1 MIFDVG
7 SIPSR
12 IGKALQRV
20 FGSANQR
27 ALARLTP
34 VVKVVNE
41 KAAWAKGLD
50 QDAMKARVQHWRGLI
65 RDGKAT
71 LDEALPE
78 VFAMTREAAT
88 RTLGIRHFDSQLIGG
103 AALHSGKIA
112 EMATGEGKTLVAT
125 LPAALNAVSG
135 NGVYVV
141 TVNDYLAK
149 RDRDWM
155 APVYE
160 YLGLTVGAIQSQ
172 MPPQARHAEYAC
184 DVTYGTANE
193 FGFDYLRD
201 NMKWRKD
208 DQVQNRLNFAIVDEV
223 DSILV
228 DEARTPLI
236 ISGEAEGTTERYLRA
251 DEIAR
256 QLEEGT
262 HFEVKLKEQQ
272 CLLTDEGIERA
283 EKLVGV
289 DSFYSNPANM
299 DWPHL
304 LETSLRAHHIY
315 QKDKHYVVAART
327 GQDGAQQ
334 GDPEVIIV
342 DEFTGRLMPGRRWSD
357 GLHQAVEA
365 KERIRLR
372 EENRTL
378 ATITLQN
385 YFRMFGKLAGM
396 TGTAMTEAAEFS
408 RIYNLD
414 VVAIPTNRPM
424 VRKDENDQVYLD
436 SASKILAIV
445 EEIRGH
451 HAKGRPVLLGTTSI
465 AKSEAISAALTKA
478 AIPHNVLNA
487 KQHQREAEIIM
498 QAGRLGAVTVATN
511 MAGRGTDI
519 VLGGKPEALWHDQL
533 RQKGWSVE
541 SAEAR
546 QLLAELKEQCGKEH
560 DAILG
565 LGGLYVIGTE
575 RHEARRI
582 DNQLRGRCGRQG
594 DPGQTRFFL
603 SFDDDLMKIFAR
615 DWVKTM
621 MEKMGLKPG
630 EVIDSP
636 MVSRGISRAQRKV
649 EARNFDIR
657 KHLLEYDEVMD
668 KQRKFVYGQRQE
680 CLEKQGM
687 RDKVLGM
694 FEEVL
699 EPVVERHSSDKDK
712 PVDFAEIRKWLL
724 HKVPEMGL
732 DGLESVPREGIFEWC
747 MERLEKLVDERAA
760 RYGGDW
766 DAVLQFLLLET
777 IDNKWKDHLHA
788 MEVLKSGIGLRSYA
802 QVDPKNEYKKES
814 YEKFQLLKAEIADSV
829 TNFVLRAEA
838 TDSIRD
844 MVTGRIRRQ
853 EPETPAPLA
862 LPRTPAEALEL
873 FEKLVAEGRLKVPAE
888 LLEQVRKGEVEPNF
902 TPRGIELKPVGG
914 AALAAAQAAQAQQQ
928 QPATAPAVE
937 LPKTPEEAKA
947 LFDKLVAEGKLQVPP
962 ELMERIRKGE
972 LEPVFTEKGIDLR
985 PVGAAAAM
993 PLPKSPEEARALFD
1007 KLVAEGKLQ
1016 VPAEVLARVQS
1027 GELEPHF
1034 SEKGIDLR
1042 PKGAPAAAP
1051 VAPAPA
1057 VPMPRT
1063 REESRAM
1070 FDAMAAGGQLQVP
1083 AEILER
1089 VQKGELEPVFTP
1101 GGLQLRPV
1109 ATAAPGATA
1118 KAAPG
1123 SKRQPGQPKPGA
1135 NDRCPCGSGIKYK
1148 KCCAPAFD

>member
-1 MIFDVG
+1 
-7 SIPSR
+7 
-12 IGKALQRV
+12 
-20 FGSANQR
+20 
-27 ALARLTP
+27 
-34 VVKVVNE
+34 
-41 KAAWAKGLD
+41 
-50 QDAMKARVQHWRGLI
+50 
-65 RDGKAT
+65 
-71 LDEALPE
+71 
-78 VFAMTREAAT
+78 
-88 RTLGIRHFDSQLIGG
+88 
-103 AALHSGKIA
+103 
-112 EMATGEGKTLVAT
+112 
-125 LPAALNAVSG
+125 
-135 NGVYVV
+135 
-141 TVNDYLAK
+141 
-149 RDRDWM
+149 
-155 APVYE
+155 
-160 YLGLTVGAIQSQ
+160 
-172 MPPQARHAEYAC
+172 
-184 DVTYGTANE
+184 
-193 FGFDYLRD
+193 
-201 NMKWRKD
+201 
-208 DQVQNRLNFAIVDEV
+208 
-223 DSILV
+223 
-228 DEARTPLI
+228 
-236 ISGEAEGTTERYLRA
+236 
-251 DEIAR
+251 
-256 QLEEGT
+256 
-262 HFEVKLKEQQ
+262 
-272 CLLTDEGIERA
+272 
-283 EKLVGV
+283 
-289 DSFYSNPANM
+289 
-299 DWPHL
+299 
-304 LETSLRAHHIY
+304 
-315 QKDKHYVVAART
+315 
-327 GQDGAQQ
+327 
-334 GDPEVIIV
+334 
-342 DEFTGRLMPGRRWSD
+342 MPGRRWSD
-357 GLHQAVEA
+357 GLHQSVEA
-365 KERIRLR
+365 KEGIRLR

-385 YFRMFGKLAGM
+385 YFRMFAKLAGM

-436 SASKILAIV
+436 SESKIMAIV

-465 AKSEAISAALTKA
+465 AKSEAISSALTKA
-478 AIPHNVLNA
+478 SIPHAVLNA

-519 VLGGKPEALWHDQL
+519 VLGGKPEALWRDQL
-533 RQKGWSVE
+533 KQRGLDAE

-546 QLLAELKEQCGKEH
+546 QLLEELKEQCRKEH
-560 DAILG
+560 DAILA

-636 MVSRGISRAQRKV
+636 MVTRGIGRAQRKV

-668 KQRKFVYGQRQE
+668 KQRKFIYGQRQE
-680 CLEKQGM
+680 CLDKAGM

-699 EPVVERHSSDKDK
+699 DPLVERHSADKDK
-712 PVDFAEIRKWLL
+712 PVDYAEIRKWLL
-724 HKVPEMGL
+724 HKVPDAQL

-747 MERLEKLVDERAA
+747 MQKLEALVDERAS
-760 RYGGDW
+760 RYGADW
-766 DAVLQFLLLET
+766 DAVLQYLLLET

-814 YEKFQLLKAEIADSV
+814 YEKFQMLKAEIAESV
-829 TNFVLRAEA
+829 TGFVLRAEA
-838 TDSIRD
+838 TDAIRD
-844 MVTGRIRRQ
+844 MVTGRIRR
-853 EPETPAPLA
+853 EAPEAPAPIA

-873 FEKLVAEGRLKVPAE
+873 FEKLVAEGRLKVPPE

-902 TPRGIELKPVGG
+902 TPRGIELKPVAG
-914 AALAAAQAAQAQQQ
+914 AALAAAQAAEAQRQQQ
-928 QPATAPAVE
+928 APAME
-937 LPKTPEEAKA
+937 LPKTQEEAKA

-962 ELMERIRKGE
+962 ELMERITKGE

-985 PVGAAAAM
+985 PVAPAGAM
-993 PLPKSPEEARALFD
+993 PLPKTPEEAKALFE

-1016 VPAEVLARVQS
+1016 VPPELMDRIRK

-1034 SEKGIDLR
+1034 SEKGVELR
-1042 PKGAPAAAP
+1042 QQGAPAAPA
-1051 VAPAPA
+1051 VAPPP
-1057 VPMPRT
+1057 VQMPRT
-1063 REESRAM
+1063 VEESRAM
-1070 FDAMAAGGQLQVP
+1070 FDAMVAGGQLQVP

-1109 ATAAPGATA
+1109 AAAP
-1118 KAAPG
+1118 AAPKKPAAG

-1148 KCCAPAFD
+1148 KCCSPAFD